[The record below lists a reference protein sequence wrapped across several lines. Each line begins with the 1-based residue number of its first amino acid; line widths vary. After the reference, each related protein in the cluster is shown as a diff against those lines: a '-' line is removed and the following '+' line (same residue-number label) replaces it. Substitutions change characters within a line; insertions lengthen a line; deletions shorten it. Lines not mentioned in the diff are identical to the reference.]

1 MGQRDSMGH
10 GLPGR
15 LIIGLGVLWAV
26 SLSSDGA
33 VTINPRG
40 TLTGVVKT
48 EQTVDCISPAVIGS
62 TRVLYDQTASGPF
75 DVINGA
81 TTPIS
86 ISIEGGGQFVGKA
99 KNLGVQNSVVTFRL
113 TFDLTTNY
121 NGSSLRCQFRDTT
134 SGNITVSNA
143 LLLRVLCKSYCANR
157 VVLYLFSFAAPPC
170 CNVSG
175 SLIERTTVD
184 QSSVL
189 HLNCSRIVR
198 DRGYPP
204 ATITWTVLSST
215 PTGCTGVESG
225 DANQFYTISPILRE
239 CNSVTITCVADTGD
253 RRLPITRQSF
263 DLIIKSK
270 ALGCTVMYC
279 DCTV

>member
-10 GLPGR
+10 GLPGS

-99 KNLGVQNSVVTFRL
+99 ENLGVQNSVLTFRL
-113 TFDLTTNY
+113 TFELTIDY
-121 NGSSLRCQFRDTT
+121 NGSSLRCQFRDTA

-143 LLLRVLCKSYCANR
+143 LLLRVLRK
-157 VVLYLFSFAAPPC
+157 LY
-170 CNVSG
+170 
-175 SLIERTTVD
+175 RT
-184 QSSVL
+184 
-189 HLNCSRIVR
+189 
-198 DRGYPP
+198 
-204 ATITWTVLSST
+204 
-215 PTGCTGVESG
+215 
-225 DANQFYTISPILRE
+225 PILS
-239 CNSVTITCVADTGD
+239 CCISFHLQHPHVAMF
-253 RRLPITRQSF
+253 L
-263 DLIIKSK
+263 DL
-270 ALGCTVMYC
+270 
-279 DCTV
+279 